1 MSAINGSADI
11 AANVLLKDARR
22 ERDDFPGEP
31 QPPRHS
37 HAAGM
42 PLQHPASSAGI
53 ALWLFIMVATT
64 LFALFIVSYAMRMDA
79 ADWHPIAM
87 PWQLWLSTA
96 LLLAGSVV
104 LQAAAG
110 QRMPAQRAR
119 TLLLAGGAC
128 AFAFLCVQLWAWQVL
143 LAARVMP
150 VGNPAGS
157 FFYLLTAMH
166 GLHVIGGLVAWGV
179 ALQRM
184 RRGVSPDTIAL
195 CARYWHFLLA
205 IWIVL
210 FAVLGG
216 LTPEI
221 VRAIC
226 GTS

>member
-1 MSAINGSADI
+1 MSAINSSADLG
-11 AANVLLKDARR
+11 ANVLLKDTRR
-22 ERDDFPGEP
+22 ERDEFPGEP
-31 QPPRHS
+31 WRS
-37 HAAGM
+37 HAAGS
-42 PLQHPASSAGI
+42 HERRRASSASI
-53 ALWLFIMVATT
+53 ALWLFMMVATT
-64 LFALFIVSYAMRMDA
+64 LFALFIVSYAMRMGA

-96 LLLAGSVV
+96 LLLTGSVV
-104 LQAAAG
+104 LQVAARQG
-110 QRMPAQRAR
+110 RRQRAR
-119 TLLLAGGAC
+119 MLLLAGGVC
-128 AFAFLCVQLWAWQVL
+128 AFAFLGVQWWAWQAL

-166 GLHVIGGLVAWGV
+166 GLHVIGGLVAWG
-179 ALQRM
+179 ATM
-184 RRGVSPDTIAL
+184 RHMRWSASADAIAL

-205 IWIVL
+205 VWVVL